1 LLIAVFFYQASPNNI
16 RTPVISGILIKKL
29 MEETN
34 PTASSSIPAI
44 TELMTPNKGIGAN
57 TNKQSTGF
65 NKTGIGKT

>member
-1 LLIAVFFYQASPNNI
+1 
-16 RTPVISGILIKKL
+16 

-44 TELMTPNKGIGAN
+44 TELMTPNKGIEQ
-57 TNKQSTGF
+57 TLTKQRTGF